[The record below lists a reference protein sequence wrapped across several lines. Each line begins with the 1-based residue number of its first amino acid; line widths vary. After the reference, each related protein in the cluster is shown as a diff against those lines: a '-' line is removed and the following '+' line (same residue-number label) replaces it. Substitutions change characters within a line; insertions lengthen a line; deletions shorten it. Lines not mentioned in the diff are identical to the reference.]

1 MTRKNDTESDKR
13 IDELLI
19 SVNAI
24 QENMATKEYVLE
36 SLKVNFK
43 EYHDRFN
50 PNNLV
55 VMKPSG
61 VTLSGEQEQGQ
72 TEAKMGLGPGEPKK
86 AGPLDG
92 LGDWAAVAKEGIG
105 LAKAVLIPARDA
117 RFDEIE
123 NMSLDIVKNS
133 VSGLVKQ
140 VGSHAMRQG
149 ATIHSG
155 MTLDGHKD

>member
-1 MTRKNDTESDKR
+1 MIKKKDTGDDKR
-13 IDELLI
+13 IDDLLI
-19 SVNAI
+19 AVNSI

-50 PNNLV
+50 PNSLV

-61 VTLSGEQEQGQ
+61 MNVSGEQEQGQ
-72 TEAKMGLGPGEPKK
+72 ETAPEKGQTDRTKS
-86 AGPLDG
+86 GPLDS
-92 LGDWAAVAKEGIG
+92 LGDWASVAKEGIG
-105 LAKAVLIPARDA
+105 LAKAVLIPARDP

-123 NMSLDIVKNS
+123 SMSVDIVKNS
-133 VSGLVKQ
+133 VSGLVK
-140 VGSHAMRQG
+140 SIARESMAKG

-155 MTLDGHKD
+155 MTLDSHKD

>member
-1 MTRKNDTESDKR
+1 MTSKKDTPDDKR

-19 SVNAI
+19 AVNSI
-24 QENMATKEYVLE
+24 QENMATKDYVLE

-61 VTLSGEQEQGQ
+61 MNVSGEQEQVQEKATEKGQ
-72 TEAKMGLGPGEPKK
+72 PGKTE
-86 AGPLDG
+86 GPLSG
-92 LGDWAAVAKEGIG
+92 LGDWAKAAESGIS
-105 LAKAVLIPARDA
+105 LIKAMIVPARDP

-123 NMSLDIVKNS
+123 NMAIDITKNS
-133 VSGLVKQ
+133 MAGVVKS
-140 VGSHAMRQG
+140 VANTAMRQG
-149 ATIHSG
+149 VTVHSG